1 MGFLMTFQTYI
12 VHADHTPTALFSL
25 TFSELSSSFQ
35 LVSLLPVC
43 VCVGGGCAHACMH
56 VYVNVYVKH
65 MDATVCMYLYIWT
78 VHFVR
83 LCVFIPLSFISAVY
97 WHMGN
102 NLFTGERASHQW
114 LHH

>member
-43 VCVGGGCAHACMH
+43 VCVGGGVRTCMHACICKCICKTYGCNCVH
-56 VYVNVYVKH
+56 VFVH
-65 MDATVCMYLYIWT
+65 LDSAFCAFVC
-78 VHFVR
+78 VHPIKF
-83 LCVFIPLSFISAVY
+83 Y
-97 WHMGN
+97 
-102 NLFTGERASHQW
+102 
-114 LHH
+114 